1 MADTTMLLGF
11 RIDEGYLSIDNAILT
26 PFLTGFFFLV
36 VHGAILFGRTI
47 RRRTVKV
54 YCSDVDPFADLI
66 GNYGGMVQ
74 LAG

>member
-1 MADTTMLLGF
+1 MTDTTMLLGF
-11 RIDEGYLSIDNAILT
+11 RIDEGDLSIDNAILT

-54 YCSDVDPFADLI
+54 YCSVDPFADLI

-74 LAG
+74 LSG